1 MAGLSAIFLFH
12 RIPLDSG
19 RNGGGSAKTSKLSMS
34 LKLEVVEE
42 EGEACTSIA
51 LEDIPWQVPMDS
63 VNICMKGKGLS
74 FPFLLMHTTI
84 WVGFGAQP
92 MDKLGKFFGF
102 QYTFIVYIHIPKIE
116 RDGG

>member
-1 MAGLSAIFLFH
+1 
-12 RIPLDSG
+12 
-19 RNGGGSAKTSKLSMS
+19 MS
-34 LKLEVVEE
+34 LKLEVVEG
-42 EGEACTSIA
+42 EGEACNSIA